1 MCYIVSRKV
10 LVALFSSFVCASFPS
25 CRTQSSTSDSFL
37 PEAPTEQVDGQTTK
51 QGYTTAVGDS
61 LDIFVRED
69 SSFDGHYIV
78 RPSGDIIL
86 PKAGRVFVLNMTLSE
101 VEAAVKKVLE
111 GDQLTKATVIADPVR
126 RGAGD
131 GKTVL
136 AGLTVYLSGNV
147 MQRGRVVVP
156 FIGNAQVTAFQA
168 ITDAGGF
175 SAFANKRK
183 SYLLRRD
190 SASGRP
196 KRVPVD
202 FAAIERGEAPDPVL
216 MDGDTIVVPQKIIGF

>member
-1 MCYIVSRKV
+1 M
-10 LVALFSSFVCASFPS
+10 
-25 CRTQSSTSDSFL
+25 
-37 PEAPTEQVDGQTTK
+37 
-51 QGYTTAVGDS
+51 TAVGDS

>member
-1 MCYIVSRKV
+1 MDDE
-10 LVALFSSFVCASFPS
+10 FVPEMP
-25 CRTQSSTSDSFL
+25 TKSD
-37 PEAPTEQVDGQTTK
+37 EQGARH
-51 QGYTTAVGDS
+51 GYTTAVGDS

-69 SSFDGHYIV
+69 STFDGHYIV

-86 PKAGRVFVLNMTLSE
+86 PKAGRVFVLNMSLAE

-190 SASGRP
+190 TASGRP
-196 KRVPVD
+196 KRIAVD